1 MKTGKITI
9 ALIGM
14 FVLGALGFWALAA
27 LVQFRIGRPV
37 ATQQVAATAGNPL
50 DILRQGARESIEM
63 ARIALQRG
71 DKSKAAAALDAAKRA
86 TEVGRDVKSD
96 TFKGVFDFVKQARY
110 ALQDGDCSKA
120 QEFLK
125 DASDVL
131 SKSNPSSGTT
141 AILTTQNFGD
151 AYRGATV
158 LNAQGVRI
166 GEVEQGEESRATLVV
181 GGKRDLLGFI
191 DLSGGRHIEVSLKD
205 LILGK
210 PKNLGS
216 TMVVLPT
223 LAVSPERVAKD
234 AIAQLR

>member
-1 MKTGKITI
+1 MKTGKIAI

-14 FVLGALGFWALAA
+14 FVLGGLGFWALAA
-27 LVQFRIGRPV
+27 LVEFRIGRPV
-37 ATQQVAATAGNPL
+37 VVQVAAAAGTPL
-50 DILRQGARESIEM
+50 DILRQGAQESIDT
-63 ARIALQRG
+63 ASTALQRG

-86 TEVGRDVKSD
+86 TEVGRDAKGE
-96 TFKGVFDFVKQARY
+96 TFKGVFDLVKQARY
-110 ALQDGDCSKA
+110 ALQDGDSARA
-120 QEFLK
+120 QELLK
-125 DASDVL
+125 DASDTL

-166 GEVEQGEESRATLVV
+166 GEVDQIEESRAMLVV

-191 DLSGGRHIEVSLKD
+191 DLSGGRHIEVSLND

-223 LAVSPERVAKD
+223 LSVLPERVAKE
-234 AIAQLR
+234 AVAQRR

>member
-1 MKTGKITI
+1 MKTGKIAI

-14 FVLGALGFWALAA
+14 FVLGGLGFWALAA
-27 LVQFRIGRPV
+27 LVEFRIGRPV
-37 ATQQVAATAGNPL
+37 VVQVAAAAGNPL
-50 DILRQGARESIEM
+50 DILRQGAQESIDT
-63 ARIALQRG
+63 ASTALQRG

-86 TEVGRDVKSD
+86 TEVGRDAKGD
-96 TFKGVFDFVKQARY
+96 TFKGVFDLVKQARY
-110 ALQDGDCSKA
+110 ALQDGDSSRA

-125 DASDVL
+125 DASDTL
-131 SKSNPSSGTT
+131 SKGNLSSGTT
-141 AILTTQNFGD
+141 TTLTTHNSGD
-151 AYRGATV
+151 AYRGATA

-166 GEVEQGEESRATLVV
+166 GEVEQIEESRAMLVV

-191 DLSGGRHIEVSLKD
+191 DLSGGRHIEVSLND

-223 LAVSPERVAKD
+223 LSVLPERVAKE
-234 AIAQLR
+234 AVAQRR